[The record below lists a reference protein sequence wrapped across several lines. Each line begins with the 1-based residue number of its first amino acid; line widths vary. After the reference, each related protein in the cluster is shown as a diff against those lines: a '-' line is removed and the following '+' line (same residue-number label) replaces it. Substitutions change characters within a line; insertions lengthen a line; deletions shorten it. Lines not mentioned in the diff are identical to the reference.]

1 MSLDLLAGLFETP
14 PVAIGENK
22 QIIGF
27 FIFSALIVALC
38 TMRFI
43 FMRYSERRRWFI
55 DSSFRFAQWAAA
67 WCCVVLVLRSL
78 LGATH
83 ESLSYVAVSPLM
95 VIMLSLFVLALL
107 EIPVVWVNTIMDV
120 LKRLGRR
127 D

>member
-1 MSLDLLAGLFETP
+1 MSLDLLASLFDAP
-14 PVAIGENK
+14 PVAIDDNK

-27 FIFSALIVALC
+27 FIFSAMVVALG

-43 FMRYSERRRWFI
+43 FMRYFERRRWFI
-55 DSSFRFAQWAAA
+55 DRSFHFALCAAA

-78 LGATH
+78 MGATH
-83 ESLSYVAVSPLM
+83 EGLSYVAVGPIIL
-95 VIMLSLFVLALL
+95 IMLSLFVLVLL

-120 LKRLGRR
+120 LKRFGRR